1 MLAGANESGDCGLNG
16 KAAFLKKIIN
26 RTLWFI
32 LTMFI
37 LSVGVFYLARLAPG
51 DPLQSFYG
59 DATES
64 MTAKELEAARVR
76 LGLDGPIYIQY
87 IKWISNAFQGDFGLS
102 LKYKTPALEVIAPLI
117 GNTLIL
123 GGTAYILVF
132 MLATLLAL
140 FCAMNEDTLI
150 DRIICKV
157 GTAAYYIPPF
167 WLGVVL
173 VLIFSINLNWLPS
186 SGAYDI
192 GLSGDILNRI
202 QHMILPLIV
211 MILSHLWY
219 YAYMIRNKLLD
230 EVRKDYVLLAKSKG
244 CTKSE
249 IVFKHCFRNVAP
261 TIVSIMAISI
271 PHVLSGTYIAE
282 SVNQHPVGTGRY
294 KFVKWD
300 KAGGMISLVRNEKY
314 YAKIPKIKKVVYK
327 TVAVESTKALMLQ
340 SGQADLAWLNAKYAK
355 RFRGKAG
362 FKNYDF
368 KTADYRAISPDFKP
382 GF

>member
-1 MLAGANESGDCGLNG
+1 MNRKSLIIN
-16 KAAFLKKIIN
+16 KIIR
-26 RTLWFI
+26 RTGWFI
-32 LTMFI
+32 LTMFV

-59 DATES
+59 DAIQS
-64 MTAKELEAARVR
+64 MTTEELGAARVR
-76 LGLDGPIYIQY
+76 LGLDRPIHIQY

-102 LKYKTPALEVIAPLI
+102 LKYKTPAVAVISPVI

-123 GGTAYILVF
+123 GGTAYTLVF
-132 MLATLLAL
+132 VLATLLAL
-140 FCAMNEDTLI
+140 FCAMHEDTLI
-150 DRIICKV
+150 DRVICKV

-186 SGAYDI
+186 SGAYSV
-192 GLSGDILNRI
+192 GKSGDILNRI

-219 YAYMIRNKLLD
+219 YSYMIRNKLLD

-244 CTKSE
+244 CTKTE

-282 SVNQHPVGTGRY
+282 SVFNYPGIGALSVQS
-294 KFVKWD
+294 
-300 KAGGMISLVRNEKY
+300 AKY
-314 YAKIPKIKKVVYK
+314 HDYNL
-327 TVAVESTKALMLQ
+327 LMLVVLITGILVVSTSIIAQ
-340 SGQADLAWLNAKYAK
+340 SINEVIDPRMKLTEGSEWRK
-355 RFRGKAG
+355 
-362 FKNYDF
+362 
-368 KTADYRAISPDFKP
+368 KTENSSS
-382 GF
+382 